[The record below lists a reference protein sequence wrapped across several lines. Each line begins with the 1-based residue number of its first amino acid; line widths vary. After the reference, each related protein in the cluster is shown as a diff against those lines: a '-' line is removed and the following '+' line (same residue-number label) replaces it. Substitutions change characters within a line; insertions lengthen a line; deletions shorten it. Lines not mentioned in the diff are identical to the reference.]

1 MNGEI
6 RWQPLRPQALCWRE
20 WDDEFVVFND
30 DTGSTHHLNALGGEV
45 MLALLRHP
53 EGIGLGDLVRDLEPG
68 FETADNVQLSAE
80 IEHTLAQLAT
90 LEIAASRQ
98 A

>member
-1 MNGEI
+1 MDHET

-53 EGIGLGDLVRDLEPG
+53 DGIAVRDVVRDLETR
-68 FETADNVQLSAE
+68 FDTAADVELSSE
-80 IEHTLAQLAT
+80 IEHALRQLAT
-90 LEIAASRQ
+90 LEIAASRD

>member
-1 MNGEI
+1 MNRET
-6 RWQPLRPQALCWRE
+6 RWLALRPQALCWRE

-53 EGIGLGDLVRDLEPG
+53 DGIGVGDLVQDLDSR
-68 FETADNVQLSAE
+68 FKTAGDIQLSAE
-80 IEHTLAQLAT
+80 IEHTLTQLAK
-90 LEIAASRQ
+90 LEIAVSRER
-98 A
+98 

>member
-1 MNGEI
+1 MNHEM

-20 WDDEFVVFND
+20 WDDEFVVFNE

-53 EGIGLGDLVRDLEPG
+53 DGIGVGDLVRDLETR
-68 FETADNVQLSAE
+68 FETAADVELSSE
-80 IEHTLAQLAT
+80 IEHTLGQLAT
-90 LEIAASRQ
+90 LEIAGSGHP
-98 A
+98 

>member
-1 MNGEI
+1 MDHEM
-6 RWQPLRPQALCWRE
+6 RWQPLRAQALCWRE

-53 EGIGLGDLVRDLEPG
+53 DGVGVADLVQDLETR
-68 FETADNVQLSAE
+68 FETAGDVELSSE
-80 IEHTLAQLAT
+80 IEHALRQLAT
-90 LEIAASRQ
+90 LEIAGSGDA
-98 A
+98 

>member
-1 MNGEI
+1 MDCET

-53 EGIGLGDLVRDLEPG
+53 DGIAIGDLVRDLEPR
-68 FETADNVQLSAE
+68 FETSGDVELAAE
-80 IEHTLAQLAT
+80 IQHALAQLAK
-90 LEIAASRQ
+90 LEIAASR
-98 A
+98 AA

>member
-1 MNGEI
+1 MNHET

-53 EGIGLGDLVRDLEPG
+53 DGIGVGDLVRDLETR
-68 FETADNVQLSAE
+68 FETGGDVELSSE
-80 IEHTLAQLAT
+80 IDHTLRQLAT
-90 LEIAASRQ
+90 LEIAGSRHP
-98 A
+98 

>member
-1 MNGEI
+1 MDREI
-6 RWQPLRPQALCWRE
+6 RWRPSRPQTLCWRE
-20 WDDEFVVFND
+20 WDDEFVVFNE

-53 EGIGLGDLVRDLEPG
+53 DGIGLDALVQDVGSR
-68 FETADNVQLSAE
+68 FETAGDIELAAE
-80 IEHTLAQLAT
+80 VEHTLSQLAA
-90 LEIAASRQ
+90 LEIVASRE

>member
-1 MNGEI
+1 MNHEMC
-6 RWQPLRPQALCWRE
+6 WQPLRPRALCWRE

-53 EGIGLGDLVRDLEPG
+53 DGIGVGDLVRDLESR
-68 FETADNVQLSAE
+68 FETDGDVELSSE
-80 IEHTLAQLAT
+80 IEHALMQLAK
-90 LEIAASRQ
+90 LEIAASHE